1 MRPAWTDEE
10 IISDYLGGVL
20 AATGPS
26 DDAGAAIV
34 ALIGR
39 LSAEQLRLHYVLY
52 REVRRLWP
60 EMSTNLYEHQ
70 KADRA
75 GVCIPIDEVV
85 SALGS
90 RTTNL
95 ASTMFALSHED
106 LVGSVWSVVF
116 DADDPRYGVQARP
129 SPLGAELFLW
139 GHGAQGTVANN
150 LFDNS
155 LDLTFLT
162 EVAPTPGSRL
172 LTPPEPLPAS

>member
-106 LVGSVWSVVF
+106 LVGASGPSSSTPTTPDTESRRGPALLEPNCSSGAMV
-116 DADDPRYGVQARP
+116 RKARWP
-129 SPLGAELFLW
+129 TTCST
-139 GHGAQGTVANN
+139 TV
-150 LFDNS
+150 S
-155 LDLTFLT
+155 I
-162 EVAPTPGSRL
+162 
-172 LTPPEPLPAS
+172 